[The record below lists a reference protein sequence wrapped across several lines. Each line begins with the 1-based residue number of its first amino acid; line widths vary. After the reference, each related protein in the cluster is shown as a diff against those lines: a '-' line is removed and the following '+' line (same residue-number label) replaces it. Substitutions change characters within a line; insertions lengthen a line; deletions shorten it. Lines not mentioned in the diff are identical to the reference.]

1 VTDKLPKGLKF
12 TSASGDGTYNSTTG
26 IWTIGDL
33 ENGGT
38 AVLNIIAQ
46 ATAANTKVTNT
57 AAIKGNNYDQKS
69 SNNKADAIVK
79 IGPAADLAVKI
90 SVSNA
95 HPKYKQKVTFTIT
108 AYNYGPMG
116 AKGVTVTL
124 KMPKG
129 FKYVSKD
136 RNINYNPK
144 TGVWTIGNLKS
155 GSKIVLHVVEQ
166 AIVSN
171 VKLTTTASIKGT
183 AIMK

>member
-1 VTDKLPKGLKF
+1 MTDKLPKGLKF
-12 TSASGDGTYNSTTG
+12 ISSNGNYDPTTG
-26 IWTIGDL
+26 IWTIGNL
-33 ENGGT
+33 ANGEN

-46 ATAANTKVTNT
+46 ATAPDTKVTNT
-57 AAIKGNNYDQKS
+57 ATINGNNYDQKYC
-69 SNNKADAIVK
+69 NNNAAASVK
-79 IGPAADLAVKI
+79 IGPAADLAVTI
-90 SVSNA
+90 SASNA

-129 FKYVSKD
+129 FKYISKD
-136 RNINYNPK
+136 RNIKYNPK

-155 GSKIVLHVVEQ
+155 GSKVVLHVVEQ
-166 AIVSN
+166 AIISN

-183 AIMK
+183 GILR